1 MLSREIARVSASLGS
16 REEARKHQCIAQPWP
31 HLVVDHFLPDAALA
45 QSVSE
50 IAAEIYNFEIENRGT
65 GRIEFS
71 LLKSETLWRAIYSKQ
86 TVSLLSSAF
95 GVAIRLNKSNW
106 LQLRRMN
113 DDTPEFPLHND
124 FTSNEDTIASFLYL
138 SSGWSIK
145 CGGRLHLF
153 ESDNQAAPSSWIDP
167 IENRF
172 VAFRTKAAHWHAVE
186 RVYGWERLSLLA
198 LWDVDGATVLE
209 TV

>member
-1 MLSREIARVSASLGS
+1 MSASLKS
-16 REEARKHQCIAQPWP
+16 REEARAHQLIVQPWP
-31 HLVVDHFLPDAALA
+31 HLVVDDFLTDDVLA
-45 QSVSE
+45 KSLSE
-50 IAAEIYNFEIENRGT
+50 LNAEDYSFEIESRGT

-86 TVSLLSSAF
+86 TVSLLASAF
-95 GVAIRLNKSNW
+95 GDKLKLNKHNW

-113 DDTPEFPLHND
+113 EDTPEFPLHND

-138 SSGWSIK
+138 SGGWSVG

-153 ESDNQAAPSSWIDP
+153 ESDKQGTPTVSIDP
-167 IENRF
+167 VENRF

-186 RVYGWERLSLLA
+186 RVYGWERRSVLA
-198 LWDVDGATVLE
+198 LWDVDNSNELE

>member
-1 MLSREIARVSASLGS
+1 VSASLGS
-16 REEARKHQCIAQPWP
+16 KEEARAHQWIAQPWP
-31 HLVVDHFLPDAALA
+31 HLVVDDFLAGDDLA
-45 QSVSE
+45 QSLSE
-50 IAAEIYNFEIENRGT
+50 IAAETYEFEIENRGT

-86 TVSLLSSAF
+86 TVSLLSSTF
-95 GVAIRLNKSNW
+95 GVAVRLNKSNW

-138 SSGWSIK
+138 SSGWSNK

-153 ESDNQAAPSSWIDP
+153 ESEKQLTPSCSIDP

-186 RVYGWERLSLLA
+186 RVYGWERLSVLA
-198 LWDVDGATVLE
+198 LWDVDGANLLGTA
-209 TV
+209 